1 MTESLVTSIINLFG
15 SFTTS
20 PFGKEI
26 ITFII
31 SLLPILELR
40 GGLLAAGALN
50 LNPFVA
56 YLVAIIGNLL
66 PIPFI
71 LLFLTPIFNWMKKR
85 KFLKK
90 IVDKLEKKVESKKDK
105 FEKGEFIA
113 LILFVGIPLPGTGA
127 WTGALIASVIGMNKK
142 KAFLAISLGILMA
155 SIIMMIL
162 SYGILNNAMYH

>member
-1 MTESLVTSIINLFG
+1 MAETLVMKILGIFSAFNSI
-15 SFTTS
+15 

-26 ITFII
+26 TVFII

-50 LNPFVA
+50 LSPVIA
-56 YLVAIIGNLL
+56 YIVSIIGNIL

-71 LLFLTPIFNWMKKR
+71 LLFLTPIFDWMKKT
-85 KFLKK
+85 KMFKG
-90 IVDKLEKKVESKKDK
+90 IVEKLESKAAKHKDK

-127 WTGALIASVIGMNKK
+127 WTGALVASVMGMNKK
-142 KAFLAISLGILMA
+142 KAMLAILIGIILA
-155 SIIMMIL
+155 SIIMMFL
-162 SYGILNNAMYH
+162 SYGLLNNAMYH

>member
-1 MTESLVTSIINLFG
+1 MTESLVTSIIDMFG
-15 SFTTS
+15 SFATV

-26 ITFII
+26 ITFVI
-31 SLLPILELR
+31 SLLPVLELR

-50 LNPFVA
+50 LNPWIA
-56 YLVAIIGNLL
+56 YIIAIIGNLL
-66 PIPFI
+66 PVPFI

-90 IVDKLEKKVESKKDK
+90 IVDKLEKKAESKKDQ
-105 FEKGEFIA
+105 FEKGEFIG
-113 LILFVGIPLPGTGA
+113 LVLFVGIPLPGTGA
-127 WTGALIASVIGMNKK
+127 WTGALVACVMGMDKK
-142 KAFLAISLGILMA
+142 KAFLAISLGVIVA

>member
-1 MTESLVTSIINLFG
+1 MTEGLVASIINLFG
-15 SFTTS
+15 NFVNAS
-20 PFGKEI
+20 FGKEI
-26 ITFII
+26 ITFVI

-56 YLVAIIGNLL
+56 YIISIVGNIL

-90 IVDKLEKKVESKKDK
+90 IVDKLEKKAESHKGK

-113 LILFVGIPLPGTGA
+113 LVLFVGIPLPGTGA
-127 WTGALIASVIGMNKK
+127 WTGSLVASVLGMDKK
-142 KAFLAISLGILMA
+142 KAFLAIFSGVILA
-155 SIIMMIL
+155 SVIMMIL
-162 SYGILNNAMYH
+162 SYGILNNVMYN